1 MWLYVPNTSTSSQSA
16 QADSALISASS
27 WQFQALE
34 QSAWSRGKPS
44 RSRNWYQQ
52 WKRAIWLQRLFGA
65 MPEPSMAEH
74 GVEQL
79 TASLVASRAS
89 LTVSPDASK
98 GRTTNATSGLTLAA
112 SSSSQEHGS
121 SSSKTSQVCSRRG
134 LTKSL
139 AQSGFAETFTSLAS
153 RWREDCS
160 RRQKLAR
167 RTRENAS
174 SSSAWPTATA
184 NMVTGPGSSGRDG
197 GENLQTAAANWLTPS
212 ANEDAAGTVD
222 GKMQQMLTQQAKR
235 VSDGWSTPRAS
246 DAEHGG
252 PNQRDSSGNLALPSQ
267 AAQWMTPRSHEVGQY
282 QYSRGDKTKPV
293 ETLTGQALS
302 HQGPETPRDGEKS
315 SPERRSLN
323 PLFVEWLMGWPAG
336 WTLLAWTDFGCS
348 AMELSHWKQ
357 RMRCALLSLGLP
369 QEAPP
374 AQLARG
380 EASDEC
386 LKHILAFMNGA
397 EIRGERFDEHSS
409 IKAVRKATAERIFIK
424 GKQIAVERVA

>member
-1 MWLYVPNTSTSSQSA
+1 MWLYVPTISTSSQSA
-16 QADSALISASS
+16 PVDSALISASN

-74 GVEQL
+74 GVERL

-112 SSSSQEHGS
+112 SSSSLARGS
-121 SSSKTSQVCSRRG
+121 SSSKTYPACSRRG
-134 LTKSL
+134 LMKSL

-167 RTRENAS
+167 RTKES
-174 SSSAWPTATA
+174 VSLFSQWPTATTSNGGDNTNSKSVKERGHGNNLTGIAMAWPTPTA
-184 NMVTGPGSSGRDG
+184 NDWKGSGPTLERSDGQMRGDRLGYATEQLWYTPNVPNGGRTLSSDTSSTGKTADG
-197 GENLQTAAANWLTPS
+197 VKRQVGLENQANW
-212 ANEDAAGTVD
+212 
-222 GKMQQMLTQQAKR
+222 
-235 VSDGWSTPRAS
+235 
-246 DAEHGG
+246 
-252 PNQRDSSGNLALPSQ
+252 
-267 AAQWMTPRSHEVGQY
+267 WMTPRSHEVGQY

-302 HQGPETPRDGEKS
+302 HQGLETQTDGEKS

-323 PLFVEWLMGWPAG
+323 PLFVEWLMGWPPG

-348 AMELSHWKQ
+348 AMELFHWKQ
-357 RMRCALLSLGLP
+357 RMRSALLSLGLP

-374 AQLARG
+374 AQLALFG
-380 EASDEC
+380 
-386 LKHILAFMNGA
+386 
-397 EIRGERFDEHSS
+397 
-409 IKAVRKATAERIFIK
+409 
-424 GKQIAVERVA
+424 